1 MTIIRLYY
9 VTGTFLVLFA
19 ITLSVL
25 SVINLENMLIFSL
38 AGILLVALGIVQYML
53 KLQEKYHQIQLELKF
68 QKLKSHRT
76 SN

>member
-1 MTIIRLYY
+1 MNLIRLYY
-9 VTGTFLVLFA
+9 VTGSFLVLLA
-19 ITLSVL
+19 IALSAL
-25 SVINLENMLIFSL
+25 SVINLEDMLVFSL
-38 AGILLVALGIVQYML
+38 AGILLIALGIVQYML

>member
-1 MTIIRLYY
+1 MNLIRLYY
-9 VTGTFLVLFA
+9 VTGSFLILLA
-19 ITLSVL
+19 ITLSAL
-25 SVINLENMLIFSL
+25 SVINLEDMLVFSL
-38 AGILLVALGIVQYML
+38 AGILLIALGIVQYML

>member
-1 MTIIRLYY
+1 MNLIRLYY
-9 VTGTFLVLFA
+9 LTGSFLVLLA
-19 ITLSVL
+19 IALSAL
-25 SVINLENMLIFSL
+25 SVINLEDMLVFSL
-38 AGILLVALGIVQYML
+38 AGILLIALGIVQYML